1 MSKPHFPRPALAALI
16 PLAGFL
22 VTGCQKESRSPA
34 IVATAVAAPAPTP
47 AQMTV
52 TATDFHYDA
61 PDTIYSG
68 PTTVRLVNHGT
79 QLHHITFVSMAPGKT
94 IAELLAVADTDG
106 TLPEG
111 FEFLGGPNP
120 AGPGMEVSA
129 TLDFAPGHYA
139 MICVIPAP
147 DGMLHVAKG
156 MEREFTVLP
165 AKGPVAAMPAADE
178 QLTLVDYGFQFSPE
192 LTAGTHTIRVENH
205 ASQPHEAVIVKLAP
219 GKTTDDVLAWV
230 EAMTGPPPF
239 MPLGGVSPMDPGAV
253 DVVQLTFTPG
263 DYGLFCFVPDK
274 TDRKPHFVHGM
285 VRKIHVGG
293 TTAQAG

>member
-1 MSKPHFPRPALAALI
+1 M

-22 VTGCQKESRSPA
+22 VVGCQKESGGN
-34 IVATAVAAPAPTP
+34 VATAEAATPPAL

-68 PTTVRLVNHGT
+68 PTTVNLVNHGS

-94 IAELLAVADTDG
+94 IGELLAVADTDG

-111 FEFLGGPNP
+111 FKFLGGPNP

-147 DGMLHVAKG
+147 DGVLHVAKG
-156 MEREFTVLP
+156 MEREFTVVP

-178 QLTLVDYGFQFSPE
+178 QLTLVDYGFQFSPK
-192 LTAGTHTIRVENH
+192 LTEGTHTIRIENH
-205 ASQPHEAVIVKLAP
+205 ATQPHEAVIIKLEP
-219 GKTTDDVLAWV
+219 GKTADDALAWV
-230 EAMTGPPPF
+230 EKMDGPPPF
-239 MPLGGVSPMDPGAV
+239 MPVGGVSPMDPGEVV
-253 DVVQLTFTPG
+253 DVHLTFTPG
-263 DYGLFCFVPDK
+263 DYAFICFVPDK
-274 TDRKPHFVHGM
+274 TDRKPHFMHGM
-285 VRKIHVGG
+285 VRTIHVGEPG
-293 TTAQAG
+293 AAAG